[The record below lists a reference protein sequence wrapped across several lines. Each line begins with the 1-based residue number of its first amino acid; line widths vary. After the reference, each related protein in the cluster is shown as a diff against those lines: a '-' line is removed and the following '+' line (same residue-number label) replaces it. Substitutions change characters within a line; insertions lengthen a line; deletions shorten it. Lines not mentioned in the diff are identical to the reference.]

1 MKRKYIAA
9 DAVGACA
16 EVLTAIILWNFTQ
29 IDVFGIVFWAMF
41 AFIVGICI
49 ALAVSDRI
57 EAKRKRRNRKYR
69 GVRVITLDREEW
81 ERGRKSA

>member
-9 DAVGACA
+9 DVAGACA

-57 EAKRKRRNRKYR
+57 ETNRKRRNRKYR

-81 ERGRKSA
+81 ERGRKRA